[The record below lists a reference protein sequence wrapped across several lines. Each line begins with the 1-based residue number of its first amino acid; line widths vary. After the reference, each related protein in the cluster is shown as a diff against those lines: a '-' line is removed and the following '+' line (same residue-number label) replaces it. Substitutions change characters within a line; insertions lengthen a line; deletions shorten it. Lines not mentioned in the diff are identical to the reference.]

1 MKKSLFPVFFAACL
15 AFFFLPVKASAFNT
29 GWLDDAGRAAGKV
42 LSRSADDILNRAD
55 DISRLTSKAARE
67 FVESLSS
74 REIKAL
80 KDYCNLGYQRINELL
95 RGNIHHGGNE
105 DIMRNI
111 ILIDRILRKAVIKKP
126 MVVYRGSGMTREFAR
141 LLKYNAFGKLDM
153 GAMIGK
159 EIVEEA
165 FLSTSQKQGKAMS
178 FAISALLKANP
189 NAPVKSVMRKIV
201 IPALSKGGADISALS
216 RYADEYEILFAMGQK
231 TIIKEAFLDESGIL
245 HTLEEMI
252 PNLK

>member
-15 AFFFLPVKASAFNT
+15 ASFFLPFKAFAFNT

-42 LSRSADDILNRAD
+42 LSRSADDILSRAND
-55 DISRLTSKAARE
+55 VSRVTSKAARE
-67 FVESLSS
+67 FAKSLNLQ
-74 REIKAL
+74 EMKAL
-80 KDYCNLGYQRINELL
+80 KYYCDKGYQKINELL

-105 DIMRNI
+105 DTMHNI
-111 ILIDRILRKAVIKKP
+111 ILIDRVLRKTVIKKP

-141 LLKYNAFGKLDM
+141 LLKYNAFGKLDT

-165 FLSTSQKQGKAMS
+165 FLSTSQKQEKALS
-178 FAISALLKANP
+178 FAINALLKSDP
-189 NAPVKSVMRKIV
+189 NAPVKSVMRKII

-216 RYADEYEILFAMGQK
+216 RYADEYEMLFTMGQK
-231 TIIKEAFLDESGIL
+231 TIIKEVFLDESGIL
-245 HTLEEMI
+245 YTLEEMI